1 MINIKAR
8 TLWIISL
15 LELLVGVE
23 LILACIYTDNGINK
37 VMIILM
43 TIDFLLLAL
52 TIQFASYKS
61 FKYKSKK
68 KVYVTKEYIND
79 NDLSEKLDELKFEL
93 RERNYGKSY
102 LKIEKR
108 SAFKVVLVTD
118 PVGYFNHDED
128 DENTEP
134 NKKLDNC
141 LTFTAIEVFINS
153 NDELREKLSD
163 FTIQVEKVYYT
174 ALEKIDDNRYLCH
187 NYEEPNEKH
196 KDDVN
201 HLYEMLGFKEVVD
214 ETTGNNE
221 L

>member
-15 LELLVGVE
+15 LELLVGVG